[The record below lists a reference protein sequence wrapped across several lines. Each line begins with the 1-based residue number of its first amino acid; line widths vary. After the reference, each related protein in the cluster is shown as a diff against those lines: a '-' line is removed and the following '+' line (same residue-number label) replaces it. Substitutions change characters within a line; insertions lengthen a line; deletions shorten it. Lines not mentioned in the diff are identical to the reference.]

1 MRILQVTNFFKPS
14 WESGGPARVAY
25 EISKRLV
32 ERGHEV
38 TVYTTDGF
46 KWRLD
51 VETNM
56 PVFVDG
62 IKTYYFRNLYLV
74 RKRVF
79 PTPYYAPVVARKE
92 IMNFDVIHI
101 HEGNT
106 LGYFVHHYAEKFGVP
121 YVHQVHGSLLIRMNR
136 ERSIVGKIWDTLVEY
151 RTLHDASK
159 VIALTKTEAEQY
171 KKMNVGGNKIKIVPN
186 GIDLSEYTN
195 LPEGGEFRRKYS
207 ISNDEKIVLYVGR
220 MNKTKG
226 IDLLIKAFADV
237 SKKLNDVKLVLV
249 GPDDGY
255 RSALEGQIQML
266 KVEDN
271 VLFAGFV
278 SDDEKKM
285 AFVDADVFV
294 TPSFSGFPVT
304 FLEACA
310 CGTPII
316 TTNKGDKLDW
326 IQDKVGYVVEYDKD
340 QLKKAM
346 VKVLSDE
353 ELRRKFGE
361 DGKKLMREKFGWDK
375 IVKQVESVYEE
386 LIGDQND

>member
-51 VETNM
+51 VEKNR

-106 LGYFVHHYAEKFGVP
+106 LGVVVHHYAKKYGVP
-121 YVHQVHGSLLIRMNR
+121 YILQAHGSLPSKMRK
-136 ERSIVGKIWDTLVEY
+136 ERSLEGRIWDTLFEY

-171 KKMNVGGNKIKIVPN
+171 TKMNVAGNKIKIVPN
-186 GIDLSEYTN
+186 GTDLSEYTN
-195 LPEGGEFRRKYS
+195 LPEGGGFRRKYS
-207 ISNDEKIVLYVGR
+207 ISNDAKMVLYVGR

-249 GPDDGY
+249 GPDDGDQ
-255 RSALEGQIQML
+255 SVLEELIQSL
-266 KVEDN
+266 KVDDT
-271 VLFAGFV
+271 VLFTGFV

-326 IQDKVGYVVEYDKD
+326 IQDKVGYIVEYDKD
-340 QLKKAM
+340 QLKNAM
-346 VKVLSDE
+346 VKVLSDG
-353 ELRRKFGE
+353 ELRRRFGE
-361 DGKKLMREKFGWDK
+361 DGKKLMKEKFSWDK
-375 IVKQVESVYEE
+375 IVEQVENVYEE
-386 LIGDQND
+386 LIRDQND